1 MKNIRNVL
9 RHSLKTRGF
18 VCWFA
23 LHDLL
28 TYVIITAGHHL
39 FLLKFERTCGRQS
52 LPSWQVL
59 SRCDPKLVLFVLAY
73 LPNLIIGPNE
83 LRHGI
88 MHIPMWMRHCSNA
101 MFHESLLFTWTT
113 AFVTRFRTSWS
124 SRTVSA
130 SVIWL
135 WIITR
140 SRTVLV
146 TQPTRDR
153 TCWPCSPGIPDTIN

>member
-52 LPSWQVL
+52 LPS
-59 SRCDPKLVLFVLAY
+59 
-73 LPNLIIGPNE
+73 
-83 LRHGI
+83 
-88 MHIPMWMRHCSNA
+88 
-101 MFHESLLFTWTT
+101 
-113 AFVTRFRTSWS
+113 
-124 SRTVSA
+124 
-130 SVIWL
+130 
-135 WIITR
+135 
-140 SRTVLV
+140 
-146 TQPTRDR
+146 
-153 TCWPCSPGIPDTIN
+153 